1 MKVRRSSYFVL
12 VQCSSF
18 TFLCGFFLLFPFRIL
33 EWDIMRLILNSTF
46 LSPNSL
52 PVALSS
58 SLEAAA
64 TVSSPSLPSSKD
76 ATPPAAAAAAVYEN
90 VPPSYRDVLEA
101 DAAAAA
107 SAADRDCNSDGTLT
121 NDSSPN
127 SKTPSANE
135 EGKQVCV

>member
-1 MKVRRSSYFVL
+1 
-12 VQCSSF
+12 
-18 TFLCGFFLLFPFRIL
+18 
-33 EWDIMRLILNSTF
+33 MRLILDSTF
-46 LSPNSL
+46 LSPDPL
-52 PVALSS
+52 PAALSS

-101 DAAAAA
+101 DAAAA